1 MPRPIGWNK
10 RDPEL
15 GKLKIEARFFG
26 PTLTFHR
33 QVGRFEQWETFTP
46 SEEDWDKLTELAENK
61 FQRGKVQKKQMQ
73 IIRARGD
80 KV

>member
-1 MPRPIGWNK
+1 MPKPIGWNK
-10 RDPEL
+10 RDPER

-26 PTLTFHR
+26 PHLTFHR
-33 QVGRFEQWETFTP
+33 QAARFEPWETFTP

-61 FQRGKVQKKQMQ
+61 FDRGKLNDSQMK
-73 IIRARGD
+73 IIRARGE

>member
-26 PTLTFHR
+26 SQLTFHR
-33 QVGRFEQWETFTP
+33 QAARFEEWETFAP
-46 SEEDWDKLTELAENK
+46 SEEDWDTLTQLAENK
-61 FQRGKVQKKQMQ
+61 FQRGKVQKKQML
-73 IIRARGD
+73 IIRARGE
-80 KV
+80 KC

>member
-26 PTLTFHR
+26 SALTFYR
-33 QVGRFEQWETFTP
+33 QSGRFEQWETFTP
-46 SEEDWDKLTELAENK
+46 SEEDWDKLNVLAENK
-61 FQRGKVQKKQMQ
+61 FQRGKMQKKQMR

-80 KV
+80 KA

>member
-26 PTLTFHR
+26 PALTFHR
-33 QVGRFEQWETFTP
+33 QSGRFEQWETFTP
-46 SEEDWDKLTELAENK
+46 SEEDWDKLIELAENK
-61 FQRGKVQKKQMQ
+61 FQRGKVKKKQMQ

>member
-1 MPRPIGWNK
+1 MARPIGWNK

-26 PTLTFHR
+26 DKLTLYR
-33 QVGRFEQWETFTP
+33 QLSRFEEWETFTP
-46 SEEDWDKLTELAENK
+46 DEEDWDILTKLAENK
-61 FQRGKVQKKQMQ
+61 FNRGKVKKKHMQ
-73 IIRARGD
+73 VILARGD

>member
-1 MPRPIGWNK
+1 MARPIGWNK

-26 PTLTFHR
+26 DKLTLYR
-33 QVGRFEQWETFTP
+33 QLSCFEEWETFTP
-46 SEEDWDKLTELAENK
+46 DEEDWDILTKLAENK
-61 FQRGKVQKKQMQ
+61 FNRGKVKKKHMQ
-73 IIRARGD
+73 VILARGD